1 MKYEKEEYFEGD
13 LAKAIDVAKNTLLP
27 NGFEIIDSSD
37 SYLEAVNHTG
47 LWGYNQH
54 PLNGVSKVSISES
67 DGKIILKSELGGVTK
82 MIKYLTLFIGAMAV
96 FFLLLFGFLFGLRQQ
111 QPLGKVLLI
120 SLGPLV
126 PWPIAI
132 PLMGVW
138 FKKRADR
145 ALDTLLKNM
154 ISAGKQ

>member
-1 MKYEKEEYFEGD
+1 MKYEKEEYFDGN
-13 LAKAIDVAKNTLLP
+13 LAKAIDVARNTFLP
-27 NGFEIIDSSD
+27 NGFEIVDSSD
-37 SYLEAVNHTG
+37 SKLEVTNRSN

-54 PLNGVSKVSISES
+54 PLNGVSKAYISRS
-67 DGKIILKSELGGVTK
+67 DGKIILKAELGGVTK
-82 MIKYLTLFIGAMAV
+82 MIKYLILFIGGMMV
-96 FFLLLFGFLFGLRQQ
+96 FFLFFFGIQFHIQGQPIDKLLRMVWAPFA
-111 QPLGKVLLI
+111 
-120 SLGPLV
+120 

-154 ISAGKQ
+154 ISAGKP